1 MKGEVTQV
9 IKTSPRNIEDKL
21 FLVHYDERDNYCDDW

>member
-21 FLVHYDERDNYCDDW
+21 FVHYDERDNYCDDW